1 MERNTPL
8 IYKYDMCLFKMAYLL
23 LLPVAYYGTQHF
35 ANKIFNMTSDY
46 VLEHE
51 SLKDESEALIVA
63 VTTVLEKYMDMEQTH
78 PAYKSKMLVEDGID
92 SLMYMSKSTKE
103 KWYRRNYREENKK
116 LKQLQNEL
124 ERRLR
129 LFLMIV
135 KL

>member
-1 MERNTPL
+1 
-8 IYKYDMCLFKMAYLL
+8 MAYLL

-35 ANKIFNMTSDY
+35 ANKIFSMTSDY

-51 SLKDESEALIVA
+51 SLRDESKALVVA
-63 VTTVLEKYMDMEQTH
+63 VSTVLEKYMDMEETH
-78 PAYKSKMLVEDGID
+78 PAYKSKLLVEEGID
-92 SLMYMSKSTKE
+92 SLTYLSKTTKE
-103 KWYRRNYREENKK
+103 KWFQKNYRYENEK
-116 LKQLQNEL
+116 LKNLQIEL

>member
-1 MERNTPL
+1 
-8 IYKYDMCLFKMAYLL
+8 MAYLL

-51 SLKDESEALIVA
+51 NLKDESEALIVA
-63 VTTVLEKYMDMEQTH
+63 VSTVLEKYIDMKQTH
-78 PAYKSKMLVEDGID
+78 PAYKSKILVEDGID
-92 SLMYMSKSTKE
+92 SLIYTSKSTKE